1 MEIRF
6 CDVCSESIPDSDFDA
21 GRAVT
26 VNGKHMHVACS
37 MRRALSLGGPRSW
50 LTFLLAL
57 FAAGVATYLLIAE
70 LGRDERPDVVTQAER
85 AAFEEGL
92 RASEK
97 RIAED
102 VSRRMAEA
110 MRENAGLRDAAT
122 KALRDDVSA
131 RLNLFQANVDGAGE
145 EIAGHIQAHGK
156 RLTRLEDEITAL
168 NGLMREIK
176 EQADRDAELRRRAAA
191 APPPQPEPEPAPI
204 AQTPPPPTEPTEPE
218 RDPGHDQEVERWIQ
232 RLKDANENIR
242 FSATLE
248 LGRLK
253 DLRATAPLVQV
264 LEKDKDYY
272 VRLGAATALG
282 DLKAV
287 DAVPALIEALNDSD
301 ALVRTAANDALQAIS
316 EQPFEFV
323 PGMSKSE
330 RRKLQKQWKGWFEE
344 NETALR
350 DRLGQPASS

>member
-6 CDVCSESIPDSDFDA
+6 CDVCSESIPDSDFDG

-50 LTFLLAL
+50 MTFLLAL
-57 FAAGVATYLLIAE
+57 FAAGVATYLLIHE
-70 LGRDERPDVVTQAER
+70 LGRVERPDVVTQAEQE
-85 AAFEEGL
+85 AFESGL
-92 RASEK
+92 RGSEA

-102 VSRRMAEA
+102 VSARMAA
-110 MRENAGLRDAAT
+110 AARESATLRDAAA
-122 KALRDDVSA
+122 KALRDDVRAQLEILQSQFEKSG
-131 RLNLFQANVDGAGE
+131 RDIGE
-145 EIAGHIQAHGK
+145 HLAAQRK
-156 RLTRLEDEITAL
+156 RITRLEDEMTAL

-176 EQADRDAELRRRAAA
+176 EQADRDAEMRRRAAA
-191 APPPQPEPEPAPI
+191 APPPVVEPAVSEPPPQEPEPAV
-204 AQTPPPPTEPTEPE
+204 AAGPE
-218 RDPGHDQEVERWIQ
+218 RAPGHDEEVDRWIR
-232 RLKDANENIR
+232 RLKDGNENIR

-253 DLRATAPLVQV
+253 DLRAVAALTEV
-264 LEKDKDYY
+264 LRKDRDYY

-282 DLKAV
+282 DIRAV
-287 DAVPALIEALNDSD
+287 DAIPTLIDALNDSD
-301 ALVRTAANDALQAIS
+301 ALVRTAANDALQAIT

-330 RRKLQKQWKGWFEE
+330 RRKLQKKWKDWFTD
-344 NETALR
+344 NEPALR
-350 DRLGQPASS
+350 DRLGQPVPA